1 MEPKGHKAL
10 TQRSPGRENCYR
22 FPDGVKISVSTDTC
36 PNFLSSEPETSLLS
50 VARLDVKED
59 DERSKAPEA
68 PVKAPEAPNG
78 LGDPRIGALEGER
91 FSTRILEVRSS

>member
-1 MEPKGHKAL
+1 M
-10 TQRSPGRENCYR
+10 R
-22 FPDGVKISVSTDTC
+22 
-36 PNFLSSEPETSLLS
+36 
-50 VARLDVKED
+50 VARLDVKEE